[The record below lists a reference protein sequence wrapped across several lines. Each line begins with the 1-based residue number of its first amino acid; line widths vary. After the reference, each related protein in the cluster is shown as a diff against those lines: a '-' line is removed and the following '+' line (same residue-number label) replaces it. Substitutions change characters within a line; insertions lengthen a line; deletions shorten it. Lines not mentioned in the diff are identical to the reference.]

1 MVNIE
6 FLKNKATDIRIDVLK
21 MVYEAKTGHTGSSLS
36 DTDILTVLYYD
47 ILNVDAKNPKWEN
60 RDRFILS
67 KGHAVESLYC
77 ILADKGFFPKEK
89 LQTYCKFGT
98 SLIGHPNNKNPGVEM
113 NSGAL
118 GHGLPIAVGMALAAK
133 MNKRSYKVY
142 TLMGDGEQAEGS
154 VWEGAMAASNFNLDN
169 LVAIID
175 RNKLQISGSTED
187 VMKLENLEDKWKS
200 FGWNVIPVNGNDVE
214 QLQRVLKNIPKDNK
228 PTLIMAYTTKGKGV
242 SFMENVAK
250 WHHGVP
256 SYIEMKIALEELN
269 KQIGGMIYE

>member
-1 MVNIE
+1 LVNIE